1 MSVRPRKPAQV
12 SLSKAAAYDTILR
25 PIITEKAT
33 MANENGQVTFAV
45 PVTATKPEIKKAV
58 EQLFNVTVEGVQ
70 VLNRKGKLKRTIRGF
85 GKRNDIRKAYVK
97 LAEGQDIDFLDVE

>member
-33 MANENGQVTFAV
+33 MANENG
-45 PVTATKPEIKKAV
+45 
-58 EQLFNVTVEGVQ
+58 
-70 VLNRKGKLKRTIRGF
+70 
-85 GKRNDIRKAYVK
+85 
-97 LAEGQDIDFLDVE
+97 